1 MFTQRKKNYKTFIY
15 TAIILTLC
23 FLIIA
28 IAWPSSP
35 DGNNDLYGNEQKV
48 NAGLSAESGDKS
60 GETKNPNGELDDENG
75 EDSADNSAYGSDDDF
90 DDEDEDEDED
100 ADGEDNFPPSEN
112 SDITGESQSYYLVKK
127 AGDAVKVFFVDRS
140 GNEVELET
148 TGILYEMLGY
158 EDQQLFDRGYK
169 VSSQEELAMLL
180 QDFES

>member
-1 MFTQRKKNYKTFIY
+1 MFTQRKKNYRTFIY

-35 DGNNDLYGNEQKV
+35 DGKNDGYGNEQKV
-48 NAGLSAESGDKS
+48 NAGLSAESGDES
-60 GETKNPNGELDDENG
+60 VEAKNPSRELDDENV
-75 EDSADNSAYGSDDDF
+75 ENSADNSAYGSDDEF
-90 DDEDEDEDED
+90 DDEDED
-100 ADGEDNFPPSEN
+100 ADGEDNFPIGEN
-112 SDITGESQSYYLVKK
+112 DDITGEGQSYYLVKK
-127 AGDAVKVFFVDRS
+127 AGDAIKVFFVDRS

-148 TGILYEMLGY
+148 TNILYEMLGY

>member
-1 MFTQRKKNYKTFIY
+1 MFTQRKKNYRTFIY

-28 IAWPSSP
+28 IAWPSYP
-35 DGNNDLYGNEQKV
+35 DGKNDGYGNEQKV
-48 NAGLSAESGDKS
+48 NAGLPTESGDKS
-60 GETKNPNGELDDENG
+60 GEVKNPSGELDDENG
-75 EDSADNSAYGSDDDF
+75 ENSGDNSAYDIDDDPNDD
-90 DDEDEDEDED
+90 DDEDY
-100 ADGEDNFPPSEN
+100 DGEDNFPPSEN

-158 EDQQLFDRGYK
+158 EDQLLFDRGYK